1 MTILGERCV
10 LSRPVRGTG
19 ERFPQGGPLGES
31 PLPRRETDEVRELEL
46 EVCEYGEDSLKMGL
60 W

>member
-1 MTILGERCV
+1 MTILGERCA

-46 EVCEYGEDSLKMGL
+46 EVCEH
-60 W
+60 